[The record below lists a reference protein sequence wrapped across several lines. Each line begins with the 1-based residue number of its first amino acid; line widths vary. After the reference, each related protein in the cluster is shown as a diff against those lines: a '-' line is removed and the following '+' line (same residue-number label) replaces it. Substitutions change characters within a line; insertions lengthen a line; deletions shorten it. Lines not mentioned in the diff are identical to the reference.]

1 MERLPVMEC
10 IMTPSNGEH
19 LKERKIKERG
29 TPGEKCSLGKMGT
42 GFLLWFNQK
51 DRLSFGK
58 VQEDRDNGFR
68 RGSSASP
75 GGGSPPARDGPSG
88 YRASQP
94 SGPPF
99 WGSDLPV
106 ATGQTAGQDTPV
118 LHALHPGLG
127 VGTGRRGPIQGHRGR
142 WGQAGR
148 VTPKRGHVLMLT
160 IGCYACYAC
169 HVVAISLVFS
179 GVRDITGVT
188 PPLLRLLRPLLR

>member
-1 MERLPVMEC
+1 MEC

-42 GFLLWFNQK
+42 GFLLWFNQE

-75 GGGSPPARDGPSG
+75 GGGSPPARDGRSG
-88 YRASQP
+88 RRASQP

-106 ATGQTAGQDTPV
+106 ATVRQRVRILPSSMRSIRVSGWAQGGAVPFRGTEAAG
-118 LHALHPGLG
+118 
-127 VGTGRRGPIQGHRGR
+127 GR
-142 WGQAGR
+142 QAG
-148 VTPKRGHVLMLT
+148 
-160 IGCYACYAC
+160 
-169 HVVAISLVFS
+169 
-179 GVRDITGVT
+179 
-188 PPLLRLLRPLLR
+188 